1 MVESVWQF
9 ETNHRRVEKGS
20 LVLVES
26 FHSLHNPIIDIVQPN
41 ILDNDTRMNGAADF
55 YDVRN
60 YRRAVP
66 TGSNMSWCCKVEVK
80 TCFTVV

>member
-1 MVESVWQF
+1 MVESVRQV
-9 ETNHRRVEKGS
+9 ETNHRRVEKCN

-26 FHSLHNPIIDIVQPN
+26 FRSLHNPIIDIVQPN
-41 ILDNDTRMNGAADF
+41 TLNNDTRMNRAADF

-66 TGSNMSWCCKVEVK
+66 TGSNMSRCCKVEVK
-80 TCFTVV
+80 ACLTVV